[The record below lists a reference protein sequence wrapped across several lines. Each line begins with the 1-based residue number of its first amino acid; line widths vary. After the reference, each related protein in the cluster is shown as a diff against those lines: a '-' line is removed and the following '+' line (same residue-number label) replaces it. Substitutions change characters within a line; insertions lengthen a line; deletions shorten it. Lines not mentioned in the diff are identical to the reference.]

1 MEGKKPTTQ
10 TDSIPEQE
18 LLETEEMNMTMT
30 FGPGGTGKGFIPGLI
45 GKVPADPYRNDV
57 KYSFSDHAQARLIE
71 RTSMEPAEVLRM
83 LEDGAYER
91 LARRIDKG
99 RIYENSRY
107 AGLTLEELR
116 ARGVDTLS
124 YCYKHVLIWS
134 PIDQKAF
141 TLIIAVKTRRIVTVL
156 IAEDQENG
164 MTWADKITPEAIRRA
179 QERQAESQIPAELR
193 IRVYARVSW
202 LTATNAIRGKNLTG
216 GGFTKNDLPLED
228 EVLHQLVEQAL
239 EITGNAHDIR
249 LQLISKESGTNLL
262 AEYLLEKDIS
272 GVIQVVPA

>member
-1 MEGKKPTTQ
+1 MDGKKPTTQ
-10 TDSIPEQE
+10 SDSIPEPE
-18 LLETEEMNMTMT
+18 LLETEEMNLTMT
-30 FGPGGTGKGFIPGLI
+30 IGPGGTGKGFIPGLM
-45 GKVPADPYRNDV
+45 GKLPADPYRNDV
-57 KYSFSDHAQARLIE
+57 KYSFSDHALTRLLE

-99 RIYENSRY
+99 RLYENPRN

-116 ARGVDTLS
+116 ARGVDTLN

-134 PIDQKAF
+134 PTDQKVF

-156 IAEDQENG
+156 VAEDQENG
-164 MTWADKITPEAIRRA
+164 MTWADKVTPEAIRRA

-193 IRVYARVSW
+193 VRVYARVSW
-202 LTATNAIRGKNLTG
+202 LTATNATRGKNLTG

-228 EVLHQLVEQAL
+228 EVLHHLVDQAMAVA
-239 EITGNAHDIR
+239 GNGHDIR
-249 LQLISKESGTNLL
+249 LQLISKEGGTSLL
-262 AEYLLEKDIS
+262 AEYLLEKDSS
-272 GVIQVVPA
+272 GAIQVMPA